1 MDFNDP
7 TLWVAVGFIIL
18 IAGVYKP
25 AKKALLGMLDGR
37 IETIR
42 RELDEAASL
51 REEAQQTLADFQ
63 RKQRD
68 AIRETDDM
76 IARAEADA
84 ERLRMDGLEKLQVTM
99 KRREQVAVDK
109 IAQAEAD
116 ALREIR
122 ERSVDIAI
130 AATRNV
136 IAARLD
142 EEKSAALID
151 QSVRDLSSRL
161 H

>member
-18 IAGVYKP
+18 VAGIYKP
-25 AKKALLGMLDGR
+25 ARKAVLGMLDGR

-51 REEAQQTLADFQ
+51 REEAQQTLAEFQ

-68 AIRETDDM
+68 AVRETDDM
-76 IARAEADA
+76 IARAESDA
-84 ERLRMDGLEKLQVTM
+84 ERLRNEGLEKLKVTM

-130 AATRNV
+130 AATRQV
-136 IAARLD
+136 IATRLD

-151 QSVRDLSSRL
+151 QSVRDLSARL